1 MNHKSKFPIIL
12 VLIAIF
18 TVAGCAKTNM
28 NAMDNATNTAPN
40 VLDEKEK
47 PQVQFQFADIPV
59 PVELNLIRE
68 NSMLI
73 RTPSYQGGIVT
84 YEGKVTGRSLEQFFI
99 DNLQKHGWVFQGALS
114 GKSIF
119 LAFSK
124 ELGAQCL
131 IKIKESAFNT
141 RVEIWL
147 SEPLGA
153 TE

>member
-1 MNHKSKFPIIL
+1 MKYKNKLSVFLII
-12 VLIAIF
+12 IAIF
-18 TVAGCAKTNM
+18 SMAGCAKNSM
-28 NAMDNATNTAPN
+28 NLTDNATATA
-40 VLDEKEK
+40 LQDTDARKK

-73 RTPSYQGGIVT
+73 RTPSYQGGIVA
-84 YEGKVTGRSLEQFFI
+84 YEGKVTGNSLEQFFI
-99 DNLQKHGWVFQGALS
+99 DNLQKHGWVFQGALA

-124 ELGAQCL
+124 DLGAQCL

-147 SEPLGA
+147 SEPFGA